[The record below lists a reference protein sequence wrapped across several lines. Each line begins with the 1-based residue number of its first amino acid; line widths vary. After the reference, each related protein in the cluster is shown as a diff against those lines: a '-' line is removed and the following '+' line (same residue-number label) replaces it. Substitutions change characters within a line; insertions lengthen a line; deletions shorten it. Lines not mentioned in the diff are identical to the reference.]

1 MEGMEAEI
9 RQRLRWIQLYQQTGN
24 AGLVC
29 LRCGISRPTLRL
41 WWRRYQEQG
50 IEGLANQSSR
60 PHTSPAKKTFETQEE
75 WISQLRKRRIGARR
89 IQSELLRQH
98 DCSLALATIHKVLL
112 RQQQPPLKASRR
124 PRHLVHRYTR
134 EVPGERVQMDT
145 CKIAPG
151 LYQYTSV
158 DDCTRFRVLAL
169 YSRRTAANTL
179 CFLERVIEEMPFP
192 VQRIQTDRGREFFAY
207 SVQEQ
212 LMAYGIKFRPIKP
225 RSPHLNGKVER
236 SQKTDW
242 EEFYSTV
249 DLDRSDLEQKLEE
262 WQDYY
267 NQDRPH
273 GSLRGKTPWERWC
286 ELLHQTPY
294 QDEVEALYDPSQER
308 LQHQDYRL
316 DLQLRKLKE
325 GL

>member
-1 MEGMEAEI
+1 MEAEI
-9 RQRLRWIQLYQQTGN
+9 KRRLRWIELYEQTGN

-29 LRCGISRPTLRL
+29 LKCGISRPTLRL

-50 IEGLANQSSR
+50 AEGLGSRSSR
-60 PHTSPAKKTFETQEE
+60 PHHSPAKKTFDAQEQ
-75 WISQLRKRRIGARR
+75 WIAQLRKRRIGARR
-89 IQSELLRQH
+89 IQNELRRQH
-98 DCSLALATIHKVLL
+98 ECSLALATIHKVLV
-112 RQQQPPLKASRR
+112 RQQHPPLRVSRR
-124 PRHLVHRYTR
+124 PRHSIQRYVK

-145 CKIAPG
+145 CKIKPG
-151 LYQYTSV
+151 LYQYTAV
-158 DDCTRFRVLAL
+158 DDCTRIRVLGL

-179 CFLERVIEEMPFP
+179 SFLERVNEEMPFP
-192 VQRIQTDRGREFFAY
+192 IQRIQTDRGREFFAY
-207 SVQEQ
+207 VFQEQ
-212 LMAYGIKFRPIKP
+212 LMSWGIKFRPIKP

-249 DLDRSDLEQKLEE
+249 DLASTDLENKLEE

-267 NQDRPH
+267 NQERPH
-273 GSLRGKTPWERWC
+273 GSLKGRTPWERWF

-294 QDEVEALYDPSQER
+294 RDEVEALYDSSRER
-308 LQHQDYRL
+308 LQHQNYRL